1 MEIIE
6 SKEFKELCNLENQYR
21 KSLKSGYT
29 DVKWLIPEEQL
40 HRHSFATF
48 PDYVKDEDFDDLNNL
63 MVNFLHFVCKRR
75 HDAGPVAFRCDQT
88 DAGSGQSGLAGLTC
102 SYAISAHRR

>member
-40 HRHSFATF
+40 HRHSFSTF

-75 HDAGPVAFRCDQT
+75 IIRDEDFDFIYEGMLIKFPGRESEIKRV
-88 DAGSGQSGLAGLTC
+88 L
-102 SYAISAHRR
+102 I